1 MQFLIFCSSVFV
13 FECWKFAMTDRSLLY
28 TVVKA
33 SHTLIHKRKLVL
45 PRRATYCWVFNF
57 LRDRGR
63 ECLKQVQRKI
73 IVPGL
78 CPIFFYLHCM
88 IESSD
93 PIWNSAMG
101 IGEGPYTSC
110 RDIHAITKGGGFV
123 AASEKLQLRDI
134 TSYIQQSI
142 MHVILVHVDPFLSG
156 GFDTNCILNRVS
168 SPQAMERKE
177 KLNSWG
183 GKHKSSW

>member
-73 IVPGL
+73 IVQGL
-78 CPIFFYLHCM
+78 CPIFSTCIAGLNPQIRF
-88 IESSD
+88 
-93 PIWNSAMG
+93 G
-101 IGEGPYTSC
+101 ILQWELAKVHTLVAGIYMQLPM
-110 RDIHAITKGGGFV
+110 GGGGICCGKWKTTT
-123 AASEKLQLRDI
+123 EGHKQLYS
-134 TSYIQQSI
+134 TVYY
-142 MHVILVHVDPFLSG
+142 MYVILVHVDPFLFG

-168 SPQAMERKE
+168 TPPPSNEKKRKI
-177 KLNSWG
+177 KL
-183 GKHKSSW
+183 H

>member
-33 SHTLIHKRKLVL
+33 SHTLVHKRKLVL

-110 RDIHAITKGGGFV
+110 RDIHAITNGGACCGKWKTTT
-123 AASEKLQLRDI
+123 EGHNQLYS
-134 TSYIQQSI
+134 TVYYACNSCPCWSI
-142 MHVILVHVDPFLSG
+142 SLWCV
-156 GFDTNCILNRVS
+156 
-168 SPQAMERKE
+168 
-177 KLNSWG
+177 W
-183 GKHKSSW
+183 HKFHFEQG